1 MLLDLLVHFLVGTVG
16 FMKIGLRGYGV
27 WQVGALT
34 TPAMAAEIE
43 QLGYSGLWLGGPGV
57 DLAGIDELLAAT
69 ESLVVGSSI
78 VNVWSG
84 DPAVLARSYQRV
96 ASRFPGRFVLG
107 IGVGHREQSA
117 GYERPMDAV
126 RRFLDVLDAGGV
138 PVSGRVLAA
147 LGPRMLR
154 LAAERAGGVV
164 PYLVPPSHT
173 RVARET
179 VGSAGFVAPEQKV
192 MVDSDVVRGLE
203 AARGRVRNPY
213 LGLVNYVSNLR
224 RLGYSEEDLAGSDRL
239 IGDLVAVGDVS
250 AVAARLGEHRAAG
263 ADHVV
268 VQVITEKYQTHPGL
282 PGVRLQVYDDEV
294 MGVYREL
301 AEGLF

>member
-1 MLLDLLVHFLVGTVG
+1 
-16 FMKIGLRGYGV
+16 MKIGLRGYGV
-27 WQVGALT
+27 WQAGALT
-34 TPAMAAEIE
+34 TPAMASEIE
-43 QLGYSGLWLGGPGV
+43 QLGYSALWLGGPGV

-84 DPAVLARSYQRV
+84 DPAVLAASYHRV
-96 ASRFPGRFVLG
+96 SERFPGRFVLG
-107 IGVGHREQSA
+107 VGVGHREQSA

-126 RRFLDVLDAGGV
+126 RRFLDVLDEGGV

-147 LGPRMLR
+147 LGPRMLE

-164 PYLVPPSHT
+164 PYLVPPAHT
-173 RVARET
+173 RMAREA
-179 VGSAGFVAPEQKV
+179 VGSSGFVAPEQKV
-192 MVDSDVVRGLE
+192 VVDSDAVRGRGV
-203 AARGRVRNPY
+203 ARPRVEHPY

-224 RLGYSEEDLAGSDRL
+224 RLGYSEEDVAGSDRL
-239 IGDLVAVGDVS
+239 IDDLVAVGDVS
-250 AVAARLGEHRAAG
+250 SVARRLGEHRAAG

-268 VQVITEKYQTHPGL
+268 VQVITEKYQMHPGL

-294 MGVYREL
+294 LGVYREL

>member
-1 MLLDLLVHFLVGTVG
+1 ME
-16 FMKIGLRGYGV
+16 IGLRGYGV

-43 QLGYSGLWLGGPGV
+43 QLGYSALWLGGPGV

-69 ESLVVGSSI
+69 ESLVVGSSV

-84 DPAVLARSYQRV
+84 DPAVLAESYQRV
-96 ASRFPGRFVLG
+96 ASQFPGRFVLG
-107 IGVGHREQSA
+107 IGAGHREQSA

-147 LGPRMLR
+147 LGPRMLE
-154 LAAERAGGVV
+154 LAAERAGGAV
-164 PYLVPPSHT
+164 PYLVPPRHT
-173 RVARET
+173 RAART
-179 VGSAGFVAPEQKV
+179 VLGAGGFLAPEQKV
-192 MVDSDVVRGLE
+192 VVTSDLVR
-203 AARGRVRNPY
+203 ARRVARGRVENPY
-213 LGLVNYVSNLR
+213 LGLGNYTRNLR
-224 RLGYSEEDLAGSDRL
+224 RLGYSDEDLAGSGSDRL
-239 IGDLVAVGDVS
+239 IDDLVALGDVS

-268 VQVITEKYQTHPGL
+268 VQVVTEKYQLHPGL

-294 MGVYREL
+294 VGVYRGLAGEL
-301 AEGLF
+301 F